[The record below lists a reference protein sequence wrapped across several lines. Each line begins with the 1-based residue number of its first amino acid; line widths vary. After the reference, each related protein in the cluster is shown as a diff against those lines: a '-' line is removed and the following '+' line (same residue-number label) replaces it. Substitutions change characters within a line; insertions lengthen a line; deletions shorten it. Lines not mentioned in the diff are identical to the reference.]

1 MRAVCVAGAR
11 PNFMK
16 IKPVVD
22 ALETRGVHVDIVHTG
37 QHYDADM
44 SDVFFEEL
52 GLRAPDYYLGV
63 GSGSHAEQTAA
74 VMVAFE
80 RVLGEVRPDV
90 VVVVGDVNSTL
101 AASLVAA
108 KANVPIAHVEA
119 GLRSRDW
126 TMPEEVNRVVTDRLS
141 TFLLAP
147 SPDAVENLLAEGTSP
162 ERVHLVGNVMIDTM
176 FSNLPRARA
185 RPVLAEAGLEPG
197 EYGVVTLHRP
207 ANVDEPGVLKGLMA
221 ALEAVAAECPLVF
234 PAHPRAAEQIV
245 RLNPT
250 PNIRLLKPLG
260 YLDFLALQASARIV
274 LTDSGGVQEETT
286 VLGVPCLTLRD
297 NTERPLTVTEGT
309 NTVVG
314 RDPERI
320 VAAARRV
327 LVQGVPARRPALW
340 DGRAAERIA
349 DALTTALQ
357 AGSGGDHSSAVALS
371 TTPKDTSL
379 S

>member
-1 MRAVCVAGAR
+1 
-11 PNFMK
+11 
-16 IKPVVD
+16 
-22 ALETRGVHVDIVHTG
+22 
-37 QHYDADM
+37 
-44 SDVFFEEL
+44 
-52 GLRAPDYYLGV
+52 
-63 GSGSHAEQTAA
+63 
-74 VMVAFE
+74 
-80 RVLGEVRPDV
+80 VRPDV

-176 FSNLPRARA
+176 FGSLPRAQA
-185 RPVLAEAGLEPG
+185 RPVLAEAGLEPR